1 MDINYLL
8 YFKRV
13 AELQN
18 ITKAAE
24 QLSITQ
30 PALSRVIHNLEDEI
44 GYKLFDRFGKNIV
57 LNKKGEVFLAF
68 TNDTLDALDRAKS
81 AMKDIETK
89 EKGCINLSMRT
100 SLCILPVLVKG
111 FQELYPDITL
121 NIVRN
126 LGGEQ
131 EVDADIVID
140 TSLEP
145 GDGENL
151 TTLVEE
157 NSRLLI
163 SKQLLGEYPPNVTLK
178 DFQKET
184 FFVLRGSIQ
193 KEITEM
199 ACKNV
204 GFTPKISTDFISSV
218 TIHSFLE
225 TGLGVAIVPEKLWN
239 FSAHP
244 GLVMLDIPVIACKKY
259 MVMKCNNSTNQNIQA
274 FKNFCSDFFK
284 QLEEDTNLN
293 YFESDILKGSKIYE

>member
-1 MDINYLL
+1 MDLNYLM

-44 GYKLFDRFGKNIV
+44 GYKLFDRCGKNIV
-57 LNKKGEVFLAF
+57 LNTKGELFLSF
-68 TNDTLDALDRAKS
+68 TNETLNALEVMKS
-81 AMKDIETK
+81 EMKDIETK

-100 SLCILPVLVKG
+100 SLCLLPVIIKE
-111 FQELYPDITL
+111 FHEIRPDITL
-121 NIVRN
+121 NIARN

-131 EVDADIVID
+131 EADADVVID
-140 TSLEP
+140 TSLEE
-145 GDGENL
+145 GSGENY

-157 NSRLLI
+157 ESRLLI
-163 SKQLLGEYPPNVTLK
+163 SRQLLAEYPENVTLK
-178 DFQKET
+178 DFSKET

-193 KEITEM
+193 KNITEM
-199 ACKNV
+199 ACRNA

-239 FSAHP
+239 YTTHP
-244 GLVMLDIPVIACKKY
+244 GLVMLDIPITACKKY
-259 MVMKCNNSTNQNIQA
+259 MIMKCNNLTNQNILA
-274 FKNFCSDFFK
+274 FKDFCIDFFNK
-284 QLEEDTNLN
+284 LEADKCLN
-293 YFESDILKGSKIYE
+293 YFESDILKGSQISE